1 MKRILSV
8 LAGHTGRCVGGLAFA
23 LTMVALPGHV
33 LAALGGNVASVQADQ
48 GHMQASLRSIRAAN
62 YTVHELQSPTGIV
75 IREYVSASGTV
86 FGVAWQGPWVPDL
99 HQLLGSYFEQYQQAV
114 QTQSSGRAGRRP
126 IRVTLPG
133 LVVSVSGHPR
143 SFAGHAYVPDMLP
156 EGTNAEAIR

>member
-8 LAGHTGRCVGGLAFA
+8 LAGHTGRCVGGVVFA
-23 LTMVALPGHV
+23 LVMVALPGQV
-33 LAALGGNVASVQADQ
+33 FAALGGSVASVQADQ

-62 YTVHELQSPTGIV
+62 YTVHELQAPTGTV
-75 IREYVSASGTV
+75 VREYVSAAGTV
-86 FGVAWQGPWVPDL
+86 FGVAWQGPWAPDL

-114 QTQSSGRAGRRP
+114 QTQNNGRAGRRP
-126 IRVTLPG
+126 IHVTLPG

-156 EGTNAEAIR
+156 EGTSAEAIR